1 MRLSCNYVHSCT
13 ISVCL
18 IETIRRLKQKAVRK
32 APSAEPE
39 LPADLADIMRPDGD
53 DIEGD
58 EVASYVND
66 TIAQFFE
73 DRQYYYDISHEGS
86 MIAFTHESHS
96 NVHMRSLPI
105 YYRGPRGGGGGGV
118 LPVLL
123 FP

>member
-1 MRLSCNYVHSCT
+1 MAPKTKGGKGKRS
-13 ISVCL
+13 
-18 IETIRRLKQKAVRK
+18 RK

-53 DIEGD
+53 DIED
-58 EVASYVND
+58 EEVAGYVND

-73 DRQYYYDISHEGS
+73 DRPYFYDTSHEGS

-105 YYRGPRGGGGGGV
+105 YYRGPRGSQTCYLV
-118 LPVLL
+118 LPIQTYSLT
-123 FP
+123 F